1 MKENLPLH
9 TTKELAALFNAEVQ
23 NLSFQNT
30 PNIRIIRR
38 KYSTMLEEADSAYIL
53 DLAHELISNYAYHA
67 PAYELV
73 CDHKETYRSLGKVEV
88 EALGQGMNSWWSV
101 DSFARLISGPAWRDG
116 QLTDELIHS
125 WAYSEDRWWRRA
137 SLVST
142 VAFNV
147 KTQGGTGETK
157 RTLTVCRLLIDDHD
171 DMVVKAMSWALR
183 ALVPWDPD
191 AVRKFLIEYDDR
203 LAGRVKREVNNKLTT
218 GLKYPR
224 LKKQ

>member
-1 MKENLPLH
+1 MKENISLP
-9 TTKELAALFNAEVQ
+9 TTKELAAQFNTEVQ
-23 NLSFQNT
+23 NLPLQNT
-30 PNIRIIRR
+30 SNVRIIRR
-38 KYSTMLEEADSAYIL
+38 KYSKMLEEADSAYVL
-53 DLAHELISNYAYHA
+53 DLGHELISSYSYHT

-73 CDHKETYRSLGKVEV
+73 STHKETYLSLGKAEV
-88 EALGQGMNSWWSV
+88 EALGQGINSWWSV

-116 QLTDELIHS
+116 QLRDDLIHS

-147 KTQGGTGETK
+147 KTHGGKGDTK
-157 RTLTVCRLLIDDHD
+157 RTLAVCRLLVDDQD

-183 ALVPWDPD
+183 ALVPWNPD
-191 AVRKFLIEYDDR
+191 AVRKFLTEYNDC

-224 LKKQ
+224 MKK